1 MHSAWWGPSLGIFIQ
16 LLILLATLIIFQIY
30 KPTDINVKRMFFLK
44 LLGCAFTFFMCVV
57 AVLSLREDSSSSFAL
72 EEIVWLI
79 SYITGTLVI
88 GIILPGMLI
97 TSLTSLQNYFEKA
110 LMTPLNN
117 LKILLQDVCNNFT
130 RFNEVQPIVP
140 NI

>member
-1 MHSAWWGPSLGIFIQ
+1 
-16 LLILLATLIIFQIY
+16 
-30 KPTDINVKRMFFLK
+30 
-44 LLGCAFTFFMCVV
+44 MCVV